1 MFTKMKAFALAGS
14 LLVGGA
20 GVAAAHGNHGDRAAR
35 KAELLQKYDTNHDG
49 KLDAQERAVMRED
62 RTIEQFKKMDLDGNG
77 QISLDEFRQ
86 ARAKMFEKMKEHRQE
101 RREWRKEKGERGE
114 GGAKP

>member
-20 GVAAAHGNHGDRAAR
+20 GIAAAHGNHGDRGAR

-62 RTIEQFKKMDLDGNG
+62 RTIETFKKMDVDGNG

-86 ARAKMFEKMKEHRQE
+86 ARAKMFDKMKERRQ
-101 RREWRKEKGERGE
+101 EWRKDRGERG
-114 GGAKP
+114 GQKP

>member
-1 MFTKMKAFALAGS
+1 MFTKMKAFALAGA

-20 GVAAAHGNHGDRAAR
+20 GIAAAHGHGDRGAR

-49 KLDAQERAVMRED
+49 KLDAQERATMRED

-77 QISLDEFRQ
+77 QVSLDEFRQ
-86 ARAKMFEKMKEHRQE
+86 ARAKMFEKMKERRQGHG
-101 RREWRKEKGERGE
+101 EWRKGERGE